1 MSQITAYFEANG
13 GRFLEMLSAHIRI
26 SLIALFLASLIG
38 LPAGFLCVRHPRSQ
52 KFITGLF
59 SVLRVI
65 PSLAIVLLMVP
76 LMRTGTAPAV
86 VALVLLAV
94 PPVLMNTVAG
104 LEGVP
109 PFMLETAEGIGM
121 TASQVWT
128 KVRFPLAMP
137 MLLTGIKT
145 AAVEIVASATLA
157 SKIGAGGLGD
167 IIFAGIGLFKKE
179 LLLIGG
185 VSVALL
191 SLATGLLFSLVERY
205 SLQGT
210 TQGNGLTGADM
221 PVRFSM

>member
-1 MSQITAYFEANG
+1 MTALILNYFQENSS
-13 GRFLEMLSAHIRI
+13 RFWGMLAAHIRI
-26 SLIALFLASLIG
+26 SLIALLIAVLIG
-38 LPAGFLCVRHPRSQ
+38 VPAGFLCVRWKKAQ
-52 KFITGLF
+52 KYITGLF

-65 PSLAIVLLMVP
+65 PSLAILLLMVP
-76 LMRTGTAPAV
+76 IMGTGTAPAV

-109 PFMLETAEGIGM
+109 EFMLETAEGVGM
-121 TASQVWT
+121 NPTQVWT

-137 MLLTGIKT
+137 MILTGIKT

-167 IIFAGIGLFKKE
+167 IIFAGIGLFKTE

-191 SLATGLLFSLVERY
+191 SLLTGLLFAIVEKSTMKHR
-205 SLQGT
+205 T
-210 TQGNGLTGADM
+210 
-221 PVRFSM
+221 V

>member
-1 MSQITAYFEANG
+1 MTALILNYFQENS
-13 GRFLEMLSAHIRI
+13 GRFWGMLAAHVQVSI
-26 SLIALFLASLIG
+26 LALGFAVLIG
-38 LPAGFLCVRHPRSQ
+38 VPAGSLCVRWKKAQ
-52 KFITGLF
+52 NYITGLF

-65 PSLAIVLLMVP
+65 PSLAILLLMVP
-76 LMRTGTAPAV
+76 LMGTGAAPAV

-109 PFMLETAEGIGM
+109 PFILETAEGVGM
-121 TASQVWT
+121 DPTQVWT
-128 KVRFPLAMP
+128 NVRFPLAMP
-137 MLLTGIKT
+137 MILTGIKT

-167 IIFAGIGLFKKE
+167 LIFAGIGLFKTE

-191 SLATGLLFSLVERY
+191 SL
-205 SLQGT
+205 
-210 TQGNGLTGADM
+210 LTGWIFAILEKCTM
-221 PVRFSM
+221 KHRTI

>member
-1 MSQITAYFEANG
+1 MTALILQYFRENS
-13 GRFLEMLSAHIRI
+13 GRFWGMLAAHVQVSI
-26 SLIALFLASLIG
+26 LALGIAVLIG
-38 LPAGFLCVRHPRSQ
+38 VPAGFLCVRWKKAQ
-52 KFITGLF
+52 KYITGLF

-65 PSLAIVLLMVP
+65 PSLAILLLMVP
-76 LMRTGTAPAV
+76 IMGTGTAPAV

-94 PPVLMNTVAG
+94 PPILMNTVAG

-109 PFMLETAEGIGM
+109 PFMLETAEGVGM
-121 TASQVWT
+121 DPAQVWA

-137 MLLTGIKT
+137 MILTGIKT

-167 IIFAGIGLFKKE
+167 IIFAGIGLFKTE

-191 SLATGLLFSLVERY
+191 SLLTGLLFAIVEKSTMKHR
-205 SLQGT
+205 T
-210 TQGNGLTGADM
+210 
-221 PVRFSM
+221 V

>member
-1 MSQITAYFEANG
+1 MAALIMTYFETNG
-13 GRFLEMLSAHIRI
+13 GRFLSMLLSHVRI
-26 SLIALFLASLIG
+26 SLIALAIAVLISV
-38 LPAGFLCVRHPRSQ
+38 PAGYLCVKKPWSQ
-52 KFITGLF
+52 KYITGVF

-65 PSLAIVLLMVP
+65 PSLAILLLMVP
-76 LMRTGTAPAV
+76 LLGTGTAPAV

-109 PFMLETAEGIGM
+109 AFVLETAEGIGM
-121 TASQVWT
+121 TPAQVWMR
-128 KVRFPLAMP
+128 VRFPLAMP
-137 MLLTGIKT
+137 MLLTGMKT

-167 IIFAGIGLFKKE
+167 IIFTGIGLYKTE

-191 SLATGLLFSLVERY
+191 SLATGLLFVLLERQIMKY
-205 SLQGT
+205 RT
-210 TQGNGLTGADM
+210 I
-221 PVRFSM
+221 

>member
-1 MSQITAYFEANG
+1 MTALIQNYFQENS
-13 GRFLEMLSAHIRI
+13 GRFWGMLAAHIRI
-26 SLIALFLASLIG
+26 SLIALVIAVLIG
-38 LPAGFLCVRHPRSQ
+38 VPAGFLCVRWKKAQ
-52 KFITGLF
+52 KYITGLF

-65 PSLAIVLLMVP
+65 PSLAILLLMVP
-76 LMRTGTAPAV
+76 IMGTGTAPAV

-94 PPVLMNTVAG
+94 PPILMNTVAG

-109 PFMLETAEGIGM
+109 PFMLETAEGVGM
-121 TASQVWT
+121 DPTQVWT

-137 MLLTGIKT
+137 MILTGIKT

-167 IIFAGIGLFKKE
+167 IIFAGIGLFKTE

-191 SLATGLLFSLVERY
+191 SLLTGLLFAIVEKSTMKHR
-205 SLQGT
+205 T
-210 TQGNGLTGADM
+210 
-221 PVRFSM
+221 V

>member
-1 MSQITAYFEANG
+1 MTALILNYFQENSS
-13 GRFLEMLSAHIRI
+13 RFWGMLAAHIRI
-26 SLIALFLASLIG
+26 SLIALLIAVLIG
-38 LPAGFLCVRHPRSQ
+38 VPAGFFCVRWKKAQ
-52 KFITGLF
+52 KYITGLF

-65 PSLAIVLLMVP
+65 PSLAILLLMVP
-76 LMRTGTAPAV
+76 IMGTGTAPAV

-109 PFMLETAEGIGM
+109 EFMLETAEGVGM
-121 TASQVWT
+121 NPTQVWT

-137 MLLTGIKT
+137 MILTGIKT

-167 IIFAGIGLFKKE
+167 IIFAGIGLFKTE

-191 SLATGLLFSLVERY
+191 SLLTGLLFAIVEKSTMKHR
-205 SLQGT
+205 T
-210 TQGNGLTGADM
+210 
-221 PVRFSM
+221 V

>member
-1 MSQITAYFEANG
+1 MTALIGNYFQENS
-13 GRFLEMLSAHIRI
+13 GRFWGMLAAHIRI
-26 SLIALFLASLIG
+26 SLIALVIAVLIG
-38 LPAGFLCVRHPRSQ
+38 VPAGFLCVRWKKAQ
-52 KFITGLF
+52 KYITGLF

-65 PSLAIVLLMVP
+65 PSLAILLLMVP
-76 LMRTGTAPAV
+76 IMGTGTAPAV

-94 PPVLMNTVAG
+94 PPILMNTVAG

-109 PFMLETAEGIGM
+109 PFMLETAEGVGM
-121 TASQVWT
+121 DPMQVWT

-137 MLLTGIKT
+137 MILTGIKT

-167 IIFAGIGLFKKE
+167 IIFAGIGLFKTE

-191 SLATGLLFSLVERY
+191 SLLTGLIFAIIEKSTMKHRTV
-205 SLQGT
+205 
-210 TQGNGLTGADM
+210 
-221 PVRFSM
+221 

>member
-1 MSQITAYFEANG
+1 MTALIGNYFQENS
-13 GRFLEMLSAHIRI
+13 GRFWGMLAAHIRI
-26 SLIALFLASLIG
+26 SLIALVIAVLIG
-38 LPAGFLCVRHPRSQ
+38 VPAGFLCVRWKKAQ
-52 KFITGLF
+52 KYITGLF

-65 PSLAIVLLMVP
+65 PSLAILLLMVP
-76 LMRTGTAPAV
+76 LMGTGTAPAV

-94 PPVLMNTVAG
+94 PPILMNTVAG

-109 PFMLETAEGIGM
+109 PFMLETAEGVGM
-121 TASQVWT
+121 DPMQVWT

-137 MLLTGIKT
+137 MILTGIKT

-167 IIFAGIGLFKKE
+167 IIFAGIGLFKTE

-191 SLATGLLFSLVERY
+191 SLLTGLIFAIIEKSTMKHRTV
-205 SLQGT
+205 
-210 TQGNGLTGADM
+210 
-221 PVRFSM
+221 

>member
-1 MSQITAYFEANG
+1 MTTLILNYFQENSS
-13 GRFLEMLSAHIRI
+13 RFWGMLAAHIRI
-26 SLIALFLASLIG
+26 SLIALAIAVLIG
-38 LPAGFLCVRHPRSQ
+38 VPAGFLCIRWKKAQ
-52 KFITGLF
+52 KYITDLF

-65 PSLAIVLLMVP
+65 PSLAILLLMVP
-76 LMRTGTAPAV
+76 IMGTGTAPAV

-94 PPVLMNTVAG
+94 PPILMNTVAG
-104 LEGVP
+104 LDGVP
-109 PFMLETAEGIGM
+109 PFMLETAEGVGM
-121 TASQVWT
+121 DPAQVWT

-167 IIFAGIGLFKKE
+167 IIFAGIGLFKTE

-191 SLATGLLFSLVERY
+191 SLLTGLIFAIVEQSTIKHR
-205 SLQGT
+205 T
-210 TQGNGLTGADM
+210 
-221 PVRFSM
+221 V

>member
-1 MSQITAYFEANG
+1 MTALILNYFRENS
-13 GRFLEMLSAHIRI
+13 GRFWGMLAAHVQVSIL
-26 SLIALFLASLIG
+26 SLGIAVLIG
-38 LPAGFLCVRHPRSQ
+38 VPAGFLCVRWKKAQ
-52 KFITGLF
+52 KYITGLF

-65 PSLAIVLLMVP
+65 PSLAILLLMVP
-76 LMRTGTAPAV
+76 IMGTGTAPAV

-94 PPVLMNTVAG
+94 PPILMNTVAG

-109 PFMLETAEGIGM
+109 PFMLETAEGVGM
-121 TASQVWT
+121 NPTQVWT

-137 MLLTGIKT
+137 MILTGIKT

-167 IIFAGIGLFKKE
+167 IIFAGIGLFKTE

-191 SLATGLLFSLVERY
+191 SLLTGLLFAIVEKSTMKHR
-205 SLQGT
+205 T
-210 TQGNGLTGADM
+210 
-221 PVRFSM
+221 V